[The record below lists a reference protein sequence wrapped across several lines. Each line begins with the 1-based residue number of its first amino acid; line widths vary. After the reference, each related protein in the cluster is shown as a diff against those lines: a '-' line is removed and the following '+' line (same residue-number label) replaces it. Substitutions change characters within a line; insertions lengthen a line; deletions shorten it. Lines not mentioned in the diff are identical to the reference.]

1 MEKLR
6 KIILLYLI
14 GGEAGA
20 KSITAQYLAYHLQYQ
35 GSLHDI
41 DRAKILLILID
52 HVKKFHP
59 ILWKIFG
66 IIHCFSKN
74 FQLIFMLVVYSIL
87 VAYIMSQISKI

>member
-6 KIILLYLI
+6 KIILYYLI

-41 DRAKILLILID
+41 DKVKLLLILID

-59 ILWKIFG
+59 LLWKFFG
-66 IIHCFSKN
+66 VIN
-74 FQLIFMLVVYSIL
+74 FLINNDRV
-87 VAYIMSQISKI
+87 